1 VIKEAGDGVKPTS
14 SSIVTVAYKG
24 YYTDGEVFDESS
36 ASGITFPLQ
45 NVIKGW
51 TEGIP
56 LFKEGGSGT
65 LLIPSH
71 LGYGSNDSNGITGG
85 SVLVFDVKLISVK

>member
-36 ASGITFPLQ
+36 Q
-45 NVIKGW
+45 RN
-51 TEGIP
+51 
-56 LFKEGGSGT
+56 
-65 LLIPSH
+65 
-71 LGYGSNDSNGITGG
+71 Y
-85 SVLVFDVKLISVK
+85 ISFTKCQRMD

>member
-24 YYTDGEVFDESS
+24 YHTDGEVFDESS

-45 NVIKGW
+45 NVIKDGLKNS
-51 TEGIP
+51 

-71 LGYGSNDSNGITGG
+71 QGMEVMIAMGLQVAPCS
-85 SVLVFDVKLISVK
+85 F

>member
-51 TEGIP
+51 TEEFS
-56 LFKEGGSGT
+56 FKEGGSGT

-71 LGYGSNDSNGITGG
+71 LGYGSNDSNGSYSG
-85 SVLVFDVKLISVK
+85 SVLVLMLSSSP

>member
-1 VIKEAGDGVKPTS
+1 MEKPTS

-45 NVIKGW
+45 M
-51 TEGIP
+51 
-56 LFKEGGSGT
+56 S
-65 LLIPSH
+65 
-71 LGYGSNDSNGITGG
+71 
-85 SVLVFDVKLISVK
+85 